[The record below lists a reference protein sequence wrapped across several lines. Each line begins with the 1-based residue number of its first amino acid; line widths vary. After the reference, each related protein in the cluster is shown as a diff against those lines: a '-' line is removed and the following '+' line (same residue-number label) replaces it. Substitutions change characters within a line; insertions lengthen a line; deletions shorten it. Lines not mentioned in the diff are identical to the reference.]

1 MRAAPGISC
10 KVLLPGHVPRS
21 PPSVGRPDADPEA
34 FPAAGSL
41 IMPMLHARRFLSSCL
56 SLALVTACNPGTP
69 VSTAETPT
77 DKPAGPTGDA
87 PTPVAPQVTDPVA
100 ELTAVHGPAGARTE
114 DLAEGTFLGAGAKL
128 RAGQV
133 LLVPRGTLAELK
145 LMDGTVLRVNED
157 SRVLL
162 PDAPR
167 SRDLELRS
175 GELVAIVADGQQ
187 PLKVK
192 AGEDTL
198 EITTG
203 EARALARGDRRNYD
217 VVYGAA
223 TLRSGGQQVA
233 MTPGAHLETPLAPAP
248 AAGGQPVQPE
258 ISLRPL
264 EDTAWSRT
272 FEIAAAMADAV
283 PPGVGSLTARR
294 AGTQTQLHKLALTDQ
309 KVNVAISGRIART
322 EVEQTFYNEAGEVL
336 EGTYR
341 FPLPA
346 DASISGLSLLVGDV
360 WMNAEMLEKE
370 RAREIF
376 RQIVDATIPRDPAL
390 LEWEKG
396 NIFKMKIFPI
406 PGRGERK
413 IRISYTQVLPTIGD
427 TLRYRYPI
435 AGASSGA
442 TGDEIGN
449 FDFTVAI
456 AKAELPPDGLAA
468 IATPMAQLDR
478 RELPDRVE
486 LSTHKQRFRPVYDL
500 GVDIPLSKN
509 EQRQHAET
517 HLDRDG
523 QAYFM
528 LALKP
533 DLKLPASDRPVH
545 YAFVLDRSH
554 SMTPELWTVARSI
567 LQATASTLGRDDRM
581 TVLACDS
588 ACDSAPGGLAPAAQT
603 MAGVDSFLDQQ
614 LLAGASDLGGMMRS
628 AAEAL
633 QAADSGVRPG
643 APGSEPERLIIYLGD
658 GNPSAGQLAPD
669 ELLRHLEKPLAGT
682 RVQAVA
688 LGARSDLLFL
698 DALTRRTGGD
708 VLRADAKDDLRGLV
722 RELRLRAE
730 VPVARDVQLT
740 LPQGMEY
747 VHPQRLTAL
756 RPGDTVLLVGKLSK
770 AVHGNLE
777 LQASG
782 PSGQVVK
789 DSFQIDLEPVPTAEG
804 ARHTHLPRTWARFE
818 IDDLTA
824 NKGHAAR
831 AEIIDLS
838 RQYTVLSRYT
848 ALLVLENNA
857 MFREFNVVR
866 QAGKTTG
873 WNGQLPN
880 GTGTSELGNAPPGQ
894 IATKDEAAASPPPP
908 TTSPTPNAPPSPE
921 PIRESAK
928 PAPAPKSAEAQG
940 DAADNRAERDA
951 ELQEIPDPSR
961 RRASEQAEEDV
972 PAEKLADLEDD
983 LAGPAD
989 TSPRS
994 PPAAGKKARG
1004 AETTSKS
1011 SNEAQPMPD
1020 DGYDDIATKPGGHG
1034 GGIASPG
1041 RRSLPVQWKIN
1052 AAGPPAPDVLAKLE
1066 TMRQQVLRDTTS
1078 RPAHRKLVHNA
1089 IRAGAPE
1096 AFTYATAWSQADP
1109 DHAPALLAVADLL
1122 AARSDPAALRA
1133 YGSAVEVNPF
1143 NLKLQARLADAY
1155 ASKGDITRSCA
1166 HRRAVVSIDPVK
1178 TDNHLQLARC
1188 LAMLGRQDL
1197 VLDAIGDGLG
1207 RAKGNTAELRA
1218 SQAGLRPDRV
1228 RPVTGKLKA
1237 MLTWTGAGDLD
1248 VAFIDNRGRRLSA
1261 LRPEGVTVE
1270 QLGNGETAGLASVAG
1285 TVTVE
1290 VTRFSGQGPVSGELK
1305 LRTPETTRVF
1315 PFTIDQGTLR
1325 LANVTFT
1332 NYGHYRGGW

>member
-1 MRAAPGISC
+1 MT
-10 KVLLPGHVPRS
+10 
-21 PPSVGRPDADPEA
+21 
-34 FPAAGSL
+34 
-41 IMPMLHARRFLSSCL
+41 MLHARRFLSSCL

-69 VSTAETPT
+69 PSTGETPT
-77 DKPAGPTGDA
+77 NKPASPGGDT
-87 PTPVAPQVTDPVA
+87 PTPVQPQVTDPVA

-203 EARALARGDRRNYD
+203 EARALARGDRHNFD

-248 AAGGQPVQPE
+248 AAGQVAVQPE

-294 AGTQTQLHKLALTDQ
+294 AGTQTELHKLALTDQ

-456 AKAELPPDGLAA
+456 DKAELPPDGLAA

-478 RELPDRVE
+478 RELPERVE

-500 GVDIPLSKN
+500 GVDIPLTKTD
-509 EQRQHAET
+509 QRQHAET

-567 LQATASTLGRDDRM
+567 LQATASTLGQDDRM

-588 ACDSAPGGLAPAAQT
+588 ACDAAPGGLAPAAQA
-603 MAGVDSFLDQQ
+603 MAGVDTFLDQQ

-633 QAADSGVRPG
+633 HGADSGVRSG

-658 GNPSAGQLAPD
+658 GNPSAGELAPD
-669 ELLRHLEKPLAGT
+669 ELLRHLEKPLTGT

-740 LPQGMEY
+740 LPRGMEY

-756 RPGDTVLLVGKLSK
+756 RPGDTVLLVGKLSGP
-770 AVHGNLE
+770 VHGNLE

-789 DSFQIDLEPVPTAEG
+789 DSFQVDLEPAPTAEG

-848 ALLVLENNA
+848 ALLVLENDA

-873 WNGQLPN
+873 WNGQLPT
-880 GTGTSELGNAPPGQ
+880 GTGTTQLGNAPAGQ
-894 IATKDEAAASPPPP
+894 IATKDTEDAKSAGAQPPSPP
-908 TTSPTPNAPPSPE
+908 SPSPVSAPSPE
-921 PIRESAK
+921 PADANEARESAK
-928 PAPAPKSAEAQG
+928 PSPAPKSADTRG
-940 DAADNRAERDA
+940 DSAGSRAERDA
-951 ELQEIPDPSR
+951 DLQEIPDPSR
-961 RRASEQAEEDV
+961 RKESEQAEEEA
-972 PAEKLADLEDD
+972 PAEKLDLDD
-983 LAGPAD
+983 ELAGPVDASP
-989 TSPRS
+989 SPRS
-994 PPAAGKKARG
+994 PPAANKKAK
-1004 AETTSKS
+1004 AETTKPSKS
-1011 SNEAQPMPD
+1011 RADAEPMSD
-1020 DGYDDIATKPGGHG
+1020 DGFGSSRGSSS

-1041 RRSLPVQWKIN
+1041 RRGPPPAQWKIN
-1052 AAGPPAPDVLAKLE
+1052 AAGAPGPEVLAKLE

-1122 AARSDPAALRA
+1122 AARSDPAAMRA

-1143 NLKLQARLADAY
+1143 NLKLQARLAEAY

-1166 HRRAVVSIDPVK
+1166 HRRAVISIDPVK
-1178 TDNHLQLARC
+1178 ADNHLQLARC
-1188 LAMLGRQDL
+1188 LATLGRQDL

-1207 RAKGNTAELRA
+1207 RAKGNVTELRA
-1218 SQAGLRPDRV
+1218 SQAGLRPARV
-1228 RPVTGKLKA
+1228 RPVTGNLKA
-1237 MLTWTGAGDLD
+1237 TLSWTGAGDLD
-1248 VAFIDNRGRRLSA
+1248 IAFIDNRGRRLSA

-1270 QLGNGETAGLASVAG
+1270 QLGNGETAGLASVSG

-1305 LRTPETTRVF
+1305 VRTPETTRVF

-1332 NYGHYRGGW
+1332 NYGYYRGGW

>member
-1 MRAAPGISC
+1 MT
-10 KVLLPGHVPRS
+10 
-21 PPSVGRPDADPEA
+21 
-34 FPAAGSL
+34 
-41 IMPMLHARRFLSSCL
+41 MLHARRFLSSCL

-77 DKPAGPTGDA
+77 DKPAGPTGDT
-87 PTPVAPQVTDPVA
+87 PTPVSPQVTDPVA

-167 SRDLELRS
+167 GRDLELRS

-203 EARALARGDRRNYD
+203 EARALARGDRHNFD

-223 TLRSGGQQVA
+223 TLRSAGQQVA
-233 MTPGAHLETPLAPAP
+233 MTPGAHLETPLAPTP
-248 AAGGQPVQPE
+248 GAGGQPAQPVQPE

-294 AGTQTQLHKLALTDQ
+294 AGTQTELHKLALTDQ

-322 EVEQTFYNEAGEVL
+322 EVEQTFFNEAGEVL

-376 RQIVDATIPRDPAL
+376 RKIVDATVPRDPAL
-390 LEWEKG
+390 LEWEQG

-456 AKAELPPDGLAA
+456 DKAELPPDGLAA

-486 LSTHKQRFRPVYDL
+486 LSTHQQRFRPVYDL
-500 GVDIPLSKN
+500 GVDIPLTKTDL
-509 EQRQHAET
+509 RQHAET
-517 HLDRDG
+517 YLDRDG

-567 LQATASTLGRDDRM
+567 LQATASTLGQDDRM

-588 ACDSAPGGLAPAAQT
+588 ACDAAPGGLAPAAQT

-633 QAADSGVRPG
+633 HGADSGVAGP
-643 APGSEPERLIIYLGD
+643 EPERLIIYLGD
-658 GNPSAGQLAPD
+658 GNPSAGELAPD
-669 ELLRHLEKPLAGT
+669 ELLRHLEKPLTGT
-682 RVQAVA
+682 RVQAIA

-708 VLRADAKDDLRGLV
+708 ILRADAKDDLRGLV

-740 LPQGMEY
+740 LPRGMEY
-747 VHPQRLTAL
+747 VHPRRLTAL
-756 RPGDTVLLVGKLSK
+756 RPGDTVLLVGKLSS

-782 PSGQVVK
+782 PSGQVVR
-789 DSFQIDLEPVPTAEG
+789 DSFQVDLEPAPTAEG

-848 ALLVLENNA
+848 ALLVLENDA

-873 WNGQLPN
+873 WNGQLPT
-880 GTGTSELGNAPPGQ
+880 GTGTSQLGSAPAGQ
-894 IATKDEAAASPPPP
+894 VATKDSAHAPMPGAPMPPSP
-908 TTSPTPNAPPSPE
+908 APSPE
-921 PIRESAK
+921 PTDASSARESAK
-928 PAPAPKSAEAQG
+928 SAPAPRSAESKG
-940 DAADNRAERDA
+940 DAAADTIGRAERDA
-951 ELQEIPDPSR
+951 ELQEVPDPSR
-961 RRASEQAEEDV
+961 RKEAEQADEEA
-972 PAEKLADLEDD
+972 PAEKNNDLDD
-983 LAGPAD
+983 ELAGPAD
-989 TSPRS
+989 ASPSPRS
-994 PPAAGKKARG
+994 PPATDKKAK
-1004 AETTSKS
+1004 AETTKPSKS
-1011 SNEAQPMPD
+1011 RAEGSPMSD
-1020 DGYDDIATKPGGHG
+1020 DGYGSSSSGGL
-1034 GGIASPG
+1034 ASPG
-1041 RRSLPVQWKIN
+1041 RRSLPAQWKIN
-1052 AAGPPAPDVLAKLE
+1052 AAGPPTSDVLAKLE

-1078 RPAHRKLVHNA
+1078 RPAHRKLVQSA
-1089 IRAGAPE
+1089 VRAGAPE

-1178 TDNHLQLARC
+1178 ADNHLQLARC
-1188 LAMLGRQDL
+1188 LATLGRQDL

-1207 RAKGNTAELRA
+1207 RAKGNVAELRA
-1218 SQAGLRPDRV
+1218 SQAGLRPAKI
-1228 RPVTGKLKA
+1228 RPVTGNLKA
-1237 MLTWTGAGDLD
+1237 TLSWTGAGDLD

-1261 LRPEGVTVE
+1261 MRPEGVTVE
-1270 QLGNGETAGLASVAG
+1270 QLGNGETAGLASVTG

-1332 NYGHYRGGW
+1332 NYGYPRGW